1 MAEDE
6 SLSQF
11 GTETLGLIE
20 GILGAPLATP
30 AGSMSAETLASPA
43 GSMIAKKEDDSL
55 SGAETVISANCHML
69 KVPQEQ
75 LLSDMRKTIRS
86 GISKYIRDKIPTS
99 KKKQYAEHFH
109 EIVPPFDND
118 NYFIGKVIPASAPD
132 TVTGIHAVEL
142 CVLGFDCMCSLKP
155 SVSTKVAEQL
165 LDEYFLDGFITADS
179 PLIITQPDALA
190 ADNRQPGHEAY
201 FLNDWLRSGT
211 SQCIS
216 IFSLGYVKGMARASV
231 AIFIVLYCFSN
242 GIDLQAASM
251 IKIQI

>member
-43 GSMIAKKEDDSL
+43 GSMSAKKEDDSL
-55 SGAETVISANCHML
+55 SAAETVISANCHML

-99 KKKQYAEHFH
+99 KKNNMPSTSMRSSRRLTT
-109 EIVPPFDND
+109 I
-118 NYFIGKVIPASAPD
+118 IISSA
-132 TVTGIHAVEL
+132 
-142 CVLGFDCMCSLKP
+142 K
-155 SVSTKVAEQL
+155 
-165 LDEYFLDGFITADS
+165 
-179 PLIITQPDALA
+179 
-190 ADNRQPGHEAY
+190 
-201 FLNDWLRSGT
+201 
-211 SQCIS
+211 
-216 IFSLGYVKGMARASV
+216 
-231 AIFIVLYCFSN
+231 
-242 GIDLQAASM
+242 
-251 IKIQI
+251 